1 MENEEK
7 MNQEIKN
14 LIEKATER
22 KIEKMLEFNWQRIIG
37 KEKE

>member
-22 KIEKMLEFNWQRIIG
+22 KIEKMLEFNCQRIIG
-37 KEKE
+37 EK

>member
-1 MENEEK
+1 

-22 KIEKMLEFNWQRIIG
+22 KIEKLLEFNWQKIFG
-37 KEKE
+37 KE